1 MRIPGRRNST
11 EMCEFPHRTQAVF
24 VSPLL
29 AVHCHSMK
37 EKSLWALIAIAL
49 LTGCATSGGTGTT
62 LPSVSG
68 GKSATVAL
76 SSLVPRVIPP
86 ARPSGALGIFSSIYL
101 SQGFFLSAD
110 AAKEALTS
118 ILRIVAHI
126 EQPLDDL
133 ADLLQT
139 LGDAI
144 SVDMVDLLNRSPDRV
159 LTLDQYLT
167 GLGNAIDNGDR
178 KQTEITASLE
188 TLGAQ
193 RKEQQR
199 LVRDLTK
206 AQKDA
211 VTAKNYTLAGEKE
224 GELMKAQTVLSQTEL
239 TEKQTK
245 DGQSQLKKL
254 LDLAKKRKA
263 VIEENREL
271 LLSGLKVTDIPGL
284 EDLGLV
290 NKATSSRSRG
300 SSTFGF

>member
-1 MRIPGRRNST
+1 
-11 EMCEFPHRTQAVF
+11 
-24 VSPLL
+24 
-29 AVHCHSMK
+29 MK
-37 EKSLWALIAIAL
+37 EKLLWALIALPLI
-49 LTGCATSGGTGTT
+49 TGCVTSGGTGTT

-76 SSLVPRVIPP
+76 GSLAPQLVSPT
-86 ARPSGALGIFSSIYL
+86 ARPSGAMGIFASIYL
-101 SQGFFLSAD
+101 SQGLFLSAD

-118 ILRIVAHI
+118 LLRIVAHI

-133 ADLLQT
+133 AQLLQT

-144 SVDMVDLLNRSPDRV
+144 SVDVIDVLNRSPDRV
-159 LTLDQYLT
+159 QTLDQYLT
-167 GLGNAIDNGDR
+167 GLGNIIDNGER
-178 KQTEITASLE
+178 KQTELAASLE
-188 TLGAQ
+188 TLGTQ
-193 RKEQQR
+193 KKEQQR

-211 VTAKNYTLAGEKE
+211 LTAKNYTLAGEKE

-239 TEKQTK
+239 EEKQTK
-245 DGQSQLKKL
+245 DAQSQLKKL

-271 LLSGLKVTDIPGL
+271 LLAGLKVTDIPGL

-290 NKATSSRSRG
+290 NKATSSRSKG